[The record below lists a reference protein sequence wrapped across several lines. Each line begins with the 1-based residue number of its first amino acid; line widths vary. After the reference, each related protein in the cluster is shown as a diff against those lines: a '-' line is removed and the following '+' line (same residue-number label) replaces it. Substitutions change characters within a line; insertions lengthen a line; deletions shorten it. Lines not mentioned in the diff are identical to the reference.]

1 MLISVVVP
9 THNRHSLLKEAIASL
24 RSQTYGNW
32 ELIVVDDGSDPPVIL
47 DEREVPDASRI
58 RFVRLPQNEGP
69 SGARNAGIEVASGD
83 VVTFLDDD
91 DLLAGNALELI
102 ATAFRNRE
110 DLDCLFVNVAPF
122 GELAEGTQVNQ
133 TRALRRI
140 LDELGL
146 DSRSATGTL
155 ALPAKLFEV
164 LLDGV
169 PMAFQ
174 RVAIRRSALSRVGPY
189 MGRGFEDIEFYFR
202 VALRCAC
209 ALLADP
215 VYRPRCAGQS
225 FFTRIDAKADLID
238 SAIRVREGLLRLP
251 EVSGSRDL
259 QQCVRR
265 TLADARFEK
274 TYFAYETGKPFP
286 WRDYLGSCATGIT
299 WPHVS
304 ILMKQVIRSVSGK
317 KIAGARK

>member
-47 DEREVPDASRI
+47 DERESPAANPI

-69 SGARNAGIEVASGD
+69 SGARNAGIEAASGD
-83 VVTFLDDD
+83 LVTFLDDD

-102 ATAFRNRE
+102 ATAFRNRA
-110 DLDCLFVNVAPF
+110 DQDCLFVNVEPF
-122 GELAEGTQVNQ
+122 GELAPGTLENQ

-140 LDELGL
+140 LEELGL
-146 DSRSATGTL
+146 DSRATTGTL

-225 FFTRIDAKADLID
+225 FFTRIDAKADLIE
-238 SAIRVREGLLRLP
+238 SSIRVREGLLKLP

-259 QQCVRR
+259 QRCVRR
-265 TLADARFEK
+265 SLAEARFEK
-274 TYFAYETGKPFP
+274 TYFAYEAGKSFP
-286 WRDYLGSCATGIT
+286 WRDYLASCATGIT
-299 WPHVS
+299 WPHIS
-304 ILMKQVIRSVSGK
+304 ILLKHLTRSVSGK
-317 KIAGARK
+317 KMASTRK